1 MEFNVPFQH
10 KHGYIRDDSEMEKC
24 YTHQAK
30 ICCCSSEV
38 RELVNGSCA
47 QVEDLDSTHESH
59 TTIVNDDEITSDLE
73 VSAGA
78 LTSGDGN
85 DGSHAWNVVACRR

>member
-1 MEFNVPFQH
+1 
-10 KHGYIRDDSEMEKC
+10 MEKC
-24 YTHQAK
+24 YTLIK
-30 ICCCSSEV
+30 LRYCCSSEV
-38 RELVNGSCA
+38 RELVNGSGA
-47 QVEDLDSTHESH
+47 QVEDLDSMHESR

-73 VSAGA
+73 VAGA